1 MKLYKQVYIAIDL
14 HSKHSVIG
22 FMNQKGHYMGHQQ
35 VTTNAVNLINQVTA
49 IPAEH
54 KWLTLEQSNM
64 AFWAAEQLRAY
75 VDKLIVCDPRHNAL
89 VSSSENKNDYLDTLR
104 LCELLRL
111 GSLKA
116 VWAPKHM
123 GVRRIFY
130 SQIKEYQ
137 RLVKTLSIHK
147 RQLTDSLR
155 NWGLPGKLSDA
166 DYRHPAGILDQVS
179 SGILREELAGKFR
192 FIASVST
199 QVRRQFERIEQTG
212 KDFPEIPEFMKMPGI
227 GPVGAHTFSGYIQ
240 TPHRFRRRAQLIRFC
255 QLGVRKF
262 TSDGKKARN
271 ERLSKAGHGCLKNL
285 AHIGW
290 KAALRGD
297 NEVSRFYQASLERTG
312 SPVHARLNTQRK
324 MLITL
329 WSLWKNK
336 RPYIPEKFYSG
347 NGDSA
352 Q

>member
-1 MKLYKQVYIAIDL
+1 MKTYKQVYIAIDL

-22 FMNQKGHYMGHQQ
+22 CMNQQGQYIGHQQ
-35 VTTNAVNLINQVTA
+35 VATTAVNLINQVSA
-49 IPAEH
+49 IPAEC

-64 AFWAAEQLRAY
+64 AFWAAEQLREY

-111 GSLKA
+111 GTLKPI
-116 VWAPKHM
+116 WTPKHM
-123 GVRRIFY
+123 GLRRIFY

-137 RLVKTLSIHK
+137 RLVKTMSIHK
-147 RQLTDSLR
+147 RQLGDSLR
-155 NWGLPGKLSDA
+155 NWGIQVKTSDK
-166 DYRHPAGILDQVS
+166 DYRNPSEILGQVS
-179 SGILREELAGKFR
+179 SELLREELAAKFH
-192 FIASVST
+192 FIASVSR
-199 QVRRQFERIEQTG
+199 QVRQQFARIEQTG
-212 KDFPEIPEFMKMPGI
+212 KDFWEIPEFMKMPGI
-227 GPVGAHTFSGYIQ
+227 GPVGAHTFSGYLQ
-240 TPHRFRRRAQLIRFC
+240 TPHRFRRRGQLIRFC

-285 AHIGW
+285 AHIAW
-290 KAALRGD
+290 KTVIGHD
-297 NEVSRFYQASLERTG
+297 NEVNRFYQASLERTG

-324 MLITL
+324 ILIAL
-329 WSLWKNK
+329 WSIWKKNQA
-336 RPYIPEKFYSG
+336 YNPETFYSG